1 MLIESDLIIA
11 YIKKSDW
18 LKPSADKIFQAIQ
31 TKHLENIQISTHVI
45 HELYYVFSDLAQLS
59 IILSNAV
66 KISTLD
72 NITYV
77 DTTRE
82 IMISALELI
91 STYQISSVFDAI
103 YAATALTNLV
113 PDHVILS
120 TDTVYDK
127 IPGLKRIDPRELHI
141 SS

>member
-59 IILSNAV
+59 TILSNAV

-120 TDTVYDK
+120 TDTAYDK

>member
-18 LKPSADKIFQAIQ
+18 LKPSANKIFQAIQ
-31 TKHLENIQISTHVI
+31 TKQLENIQISTHVI

-59 IILSNAV
+59 TILSNAV

-82 IMISALELI
+82 IMISALELM
-91 STYQISSVFDAI
+91 STYQMSSVFDAI
-103 YAATALTNLV
+103 YAATTLTNLV

-120 TDTVYDK
+120 TDTAYDK

>member
-18 LKPSADKIFQAIQ
+18 LKPSADKIFQAIK
-31 TKHLENIQISTHVI
+31 TKQLENIQVSTHVM
-45 HELYYVFSDLAQLS
+45 HELYYVFSDLAPLS
-59 IILSNAV
+59 TILSNAV
-66 KISTLD
+66 KISTLN

-82 IMISALELI
+82 IMISALELM

-120 TDTVYDK
+120 TDTAYDK
-127 IPGLKRIDPRELHI
+127 IPGLNRIDPRAIQI

>member
-59 IILSNAV
+59 TILSNAV

-91 STYQISSVFDAI
+91 STYQKSSVFDA
-103 YAATALTNLV
+103 
-113 PDHVILS
+113 
-120 TDTVYDK
+120 K
-127 IPGLKRIDPRELHI
+127 
-141 SS
+141 